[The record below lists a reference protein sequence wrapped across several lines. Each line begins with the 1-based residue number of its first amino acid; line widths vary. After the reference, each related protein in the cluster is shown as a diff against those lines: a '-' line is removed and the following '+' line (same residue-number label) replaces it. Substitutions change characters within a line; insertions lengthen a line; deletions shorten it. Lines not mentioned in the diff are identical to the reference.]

1 MGDSMERYVC
11 IHAHFY
17 QPPRENAWLEAVEYQ
32 DSAYPYHD
40 WNERVTAECYAPN
53 SASRI
58 LDGDGRILQIVNN
71 YSKIS
76 FNVGPTLLSWME
88 QKCPSVYE
96 AILTADRESQ
106 KLFSGHGSA
115 VAQAYNHTILPLA
128 TRQDRYTQILWGI
141 RDFEKRFG
149 RHPEG
154 MWLPETAVDLQ
165 TLEVLTE
172 LGIKFT
178 ILSPYQAGRVRPLG
192 GRAWRKVDGGRVDP
206 SMAYAV
212 RVPSG
217 RAISVFFYDGPIS
230 RAIAFEDLLADGKRF
245 SDRLLGAFSDA
256 RTWPQLVHI
265 ATDGETYGHHRA
277 YGDMALAFALHN
289 IETSQ
294 VARLTNYAE
303 YLEKHPPT
311 HEAKIIGNTSWSC
324 AHGIERW
331 RSDCGCNS
339 GGHAGWNQ
347 AWRAPLRQA
356 FDWLRD
362 TAAPRFESEA
372 KKLFENPGQTRDAY
386 IDVVLDRSRENIM
399 RFMTTQAKRELSPAE
414 IVTGLKLLE
423 LQLYLMLMYT
433 SCGWFF
439 DDLSGIETVQVIQYA
454 GRALQLAGQLF
465 SEDLSTPFLELLA
478 KARSNL
484 PEQGDGRSI
493 YERYVQPAM
502 VDLEKVGAHYAVSSL
517 FEEYGQNTRIYCY
530 DVEKMDYRASRQGKL
545 RAVLGQ
551 ASITSEITRESDQVT
566 FGVLYLADHSVIGGV
581 RKFQGSEAYRTLD
594 LELDHALLSGDLAE
608 LVRMI
613 DKNFSSGTYTL
624 RLLFRD
630 EQRKILGI
638 ILEEATNEARAM
650 YRNFHDEHAHLIRF
664 VTDLGVPLPRR
675 FRLAVDF
682 TLNSDLLDAF
692 SADEVDLKKSREI
705 LDEIQRTGV
714 TPDAVTLEFALR
726 RTIER
731 LFARFVANPLET
743 GLLQR
748 LQETVELVLTLP
760 FQVRL
765 WEAQNTYYRMMRDVA
780 GDVSVRAERG
790 DVEARSWL
798 EGFVKLGE
806 ELKVKVQINAAVGAT

>member
-1 MGDSMERYVC
+1 MERYIC

-17 QPPRENAWLEAVEYQ
+17 QPPRENAWLEAVELQ

-71 YSKIS
+71 YSRIS
-76 FNVGPTLLSWME
+76 FNFGPTLLSWME
-88 QKCPSVYE
+88 QKSPAVYQ
-96 AILTADRESQ
+96 AILAADKESQ
-106 KLFSGHGSA
+106 RLFSGHGSA
-115 VAQAYNHTILPLA
+115 VAQAYNHMILPLA
-128 TRQDRYTQILWGI
+128 SRQDKYTQILWGI
-141 RDFEKRFG
+141 RDFESRFG

-165 TLEVLTE
+165 TLEVLAD

-192 GRAWRKVDGGRVDP
+192 GRAWRKVDGGRIDP
-206 SMAYAV
+206 SMAYGV
-212 RVPSG
+212 RLTSG
-217 RAISVFFYDGPIS
+217 QTMNCFFYDGPIS

-245 SDRLLGAFSDA
+245 SERLLGAFSDA

-277 YGDMALAFALHN
+277 YGDMALAFALN
-289 IETSQ
+289 YIESSQ
-294 VARLTNYAE
+294 LAKLTNYAE

-311 HEAKIIGNTSWSC
+311 QEAKVIGNSSWSC
-324 AHGIERW
+324 VHGVERW

-339 GGHAGWNQ
+339 GGRPGWNQ
-347 AWRAPLRQA
+347 QWRAPLRQA
-356 FDWLRD
+356 LDWLRE
-362 TAAPRFESEA
+362 TAAPRFEAEA
-372 KKLFENPGQTRDAY
+372 KKLFEHPWAARDGY
-386 IDVVLDRSRENIM
+386 IDVVLNRSRENVV
-399 RFMTTQAKRELSPAE
+399 RFMTEQAKRTLSDAE
-414 IVTGLKLLE
+414 VVTGLKLLE
-423 LQLYLMLMYT
+423 LQRYLMLMYT

-465 SEDLSTPFLELLA
+465 SEDLSTPFLDLLA
-478 KARSNL
+478 QARSNL

-493 YERYVQPAM
+493 YDRNVQPAM

-517 FEEYGQNTRIYCY
+517 FEEYGQNTRVYCY
-530 DVEKMDYRASRQGKL
+530 DVGRMEYRSSRQGKL
-545 RAVLGQ
+545 RVVLGQ
-551 ASITSEITRESDQVT
+551 ASVTSEITWESDQIT
-566 FGVLYLADHSVIGGV
+566 FGVLHLADHSVIGGV
-581 RKFQGSEAYRTLD
+581 RQYHGGEEY
-594 LELDHALLSGDLAE
+594 HALDQEVEKAVESGDLAE
-608 LVRMI
+608 LVRLTE
-613 DKNFSSGTYTL
+613 KNFGSGMYTL
-624 RLLFRD
+624 RSLFRD
-630 EQRKILGI
+630 EQRKILNV
-638 ILEEATNEARAM
+638 ILEEATNEARAL

-692 SADEVDLKKSREI
+692 SNGEVDLDKSRTIIEEI
-705 LDEIQRTGV
+705 RRTGV
-714 TPDAVTLEFALR
+714 KPDAVTLEYSLR

-731 LFARFVANPLET
+731 LFTSFVANPTEP

-748 LQETVELVLTLP
+748 LLETIDLVLSLP
-760 FQVRL
+760 FEVRL
-765 WEAQNTYYRMMRDVA
+765 WEAQNTYYSMMRDYA
-780 GDVSVRAERG
+780 GTVRERAEGG
-790 DVEARSWL
+790 DAEAQAWL
-798 EGFVKLGE
+798 EGFAKLGE
-806 ELKVKVQINAAVGAT
+806 KLKVRFQVSTAAGVA

>member
-1 MGDSMERYVC
+1 MERYIC

-17 QPPRENAWLEAVEYQ
+17 QPPRENAWLEAVELQ

-71 YSKIS
+71 YSRIS
-76 FNVGPTLLSWME
+76 FNFGPTLLSWME
-88 QKCPSVYE
+88 QKSPAVYQ
-96 AILTADRESQ
+96 AILAADRESQ
-106 KLFSGHGSA
+106 RLFSGHGSA
-115 VAQAYNHTILPLA
+115 VAQAYNHMILPLA
-128 TRQDRYTQILWGI
+128 NRQDKYTQILWGI
-141 RDFEKRFG
+141 RDFESRFG

-165 TLEVLTE
+165 TLEVLAE

-192 GRAWRKVDGGRVDP
+192 GRAWRKVDGGRIDP

-212 RVPSG
+212 RVASG
-217 RAISVFFYDGPIS
+217 ATMNVFFYDGPIS

-245 SDRLLGAFSDA
+245 SERLLGAFSDA

-277 YGDMALAFALHN
+277 YGDMALAFALN
-289 IETSQ
+289 YIESSKL
-294 VARLTNYAE
+294 ARLTNYAE

-311 HEAKIIGNTSWSC
+311 QEAKVIGNSSWSC
-324 AHGIERW
+324 VHGVERW

-339 GGHAGWNQ
+339 GGHSGWNQ
-347 AWRAPLRQA
+347 QWRAPLRQA
-356 FDWLRD
+356 FDWLRE
-362 TAAPRFESEA
+362 TVAPRYETEA
-372 KKLFENPGQTRDAY
+372 RKLFEHPWETRDAY
-386 IDVVLDRSRENIM
+386 IDVVLNRSRDNVVS
-399 RFMTTQAKRELSPAE
+399 FMNGQAKRELSLVE
-414 IVTGLKLLE
+414 IVNGLKLLE
-423 LQLYLMLMYT
+423 LQRYLMLMYT

-465 SEDLSTPFLELLA
+465 PDDFATPFLDLLA
-478 KARSNL
+478 QARSNL
-484 PEQGDGRSI
+484 PDQGDGRSI

-517 FEEYGQNTRIYCY
+517 FEDYGQNTRIYCY
-530 DVEKMDYRASRQGKL
+530 DVERMEYRTSRQGKL
-545 RAVLGQ
+545 RVVLGQ
-551 ASITSEITRESDQVT
+551 AKVVSEITWESDQIT
-566 FGVLYLADHSVIGGV
+566 FGVLHLADHSVIGGA
-581 RKFQGSEAYRTLD
+581 RQYQGGDAGDAYRVLD
-594 LELDHALLSGDLAE
+594 QEVEKAVSSGDLAE
-608 LVRMI
+608 LVRLVE
-613 DKNFSSGTYTL
+613 KSFGSSTYTL
-624 RLLFRD
+624 RSLFRD
-630 EQRKILGI
+630 EQRKILGL
-638 ILEEATNEARAM
+638 ILEEATDEARAL

-682 TLNSDLLDAF
+682 TLNSELLDAF
-692 SADEVDLKKSREI
+692 SADEVDLSKSRAI
-705 LDEIQRTGV
+705 LEEIQRTGV
-714 TPDAVTLEFALR
+714 KPDAVTLEFALR

-731 LFARFVANPLET
+731 LFARFVANPMEP

-748 LQETVELVLTLP
+748 LEQTIDLVLSLP
-760 FQVRL
+760 FEVRL
-765 WEAQNTYYRMMRDVA
+765 WEAQNTYYSLMRDYA
-780 GDVSVRAERG
+780 GQVQERAEHG
-790 DVEARSWL
+790 DVEAHAWL
-798 EGFVKLGE
+798 EGFARLGE
-806 ELKVKVQINAAVGAT
+806 KLKVRFQLKSAAEAA